1 VIWVAKSKIQ
11 NPVTDRIRPTLTQ
24 IAIYPIKS
32 LDGLVVE
39 RAQIST
45 GGALEF
51 DRRWAI
57 VDESG
62 KIVNAKRTA
71 KIQQVR
77 ASYEFTRSANGTLQL
92 LLTLAAADIPSQT
105 FNLSTQLTD
114 SAKWLSTFVGFP
126 VSLSENSQTGFP
138 DDPDAYGPTIVSTAT
153 LAAVATWFPDLDL
166 AEVRRRFRTN
176 LEIGDVPAFWEDRLF
191 AGVGDVVEFQLG
203 DVRFYG
209 INPCQRCVVPT
220 RNSLTGEILIKFQQ
234 IFTQQRSGTLPIE
247 ANRSRF
253 NHFYR
258 LGINTQIPLIEA
270 GKFLN
275 TGDLLVASEP

>member
-1 VIWVAKSKIQ
+1 MANRFQ
-11 NPVTDRIRPTLTQ
+11 PTLIQ

-32 LDGLVVE
+32 LDGLLVD

-71 KIQQVR
+71 KIQQIR
-77 ASYEFTRSANGTLQL
+77 ASYEFTLPTIANVPQL
-92 LLTLAAADIPSQT
+92 LITLAATDASGQT
-105 FNLSTQLTD
+105 FNLSTQRAD
-114 SAKWLSTFVGFP
+114 SAKWLSLFLGFP
-126 VSLSENSQTGFP
+126 VNLIENSSTGFP

-153 LAAVATWFPDLDL
+153 LEAIWTWFPDLDL

-176 LEIGDVPAFWEDRLF
+176 LEISGVPAFWEDRLF
-191 AGVGDVVEFQLG
+191 AGAGEVVEFQLG
-203 DVRFYG
+203 DVRFHG
-209 INPCQRCVVPT
+209 INPCQRCIVPT
-220 RNSLTGEILIKFQQ
+220 RDSLTGEVLPKFQQ
-234 IFTQQRSGTLPIE
+234 IFTQQRSQTLPIE
-247 ANRSRF
+247 VNRSRF

-258 LGINTQIPLIEA
+258 LGINTQIPLIET

-275 TGDLLVASEP
+275 TGDLLVASGY

>member
-1 VIWVAKSKIQ
+1 M
-11 NPVTDRIRPTLTQ
+11 TDRLQPTLTQ
-24 IAIYPIKS
+24 IEIYPIKS

-39 RAQIST
+39 RARIST

-77 ASYEFTRSANGTLQL
+77 ASYEFTRSANGGSQL
-92 LLTLAAADIPSQT
+92 LVTLTAADTLSRT
-105 FNLSTQLTD
+105 FNLSTQCSD
-114 SAKWLSTFVGFP
+114 SAKWLSIFLDFP
-126 VSLSENSQTGFP
+126 VSLIENSSTGFP

-153 LAAVATWFPDLDL
+153 LAAICDWFGDLDL

-176 LEIGDVPAFWEDRLF
+176 LEISDVPAFWEDRLF
-191 AGVGDVVEFQLG
+191 AEAGEMVEFELG

-209 INPCQRCVVPT
+209 INPCQRCIVPT
-220 RNSLTGEILIKFQQ
+220 RDSLTGKTFPKFQQ
-234 IFTQQRSGTLPIE
+234 IFTHQRAQTLPIE
-247 ANRSRF
+247 VNRSRF

-258 LGINTQIPLIEA
+258 LGINTQIPLIET

-275 TGDLLVASEP
+275 TGDLLVAIGH

>member
-1 VIWVAKSKIQ
+1 MANQ
-11 NPVTDRIRPTLTQ
+11 FQPTLTQ

-32 LDGLVVE
+32 LDGLVVD

-71 KIQQVR
+71 KIHQIR
-77 ASYEFTRSANGTLQL
+77 ASYEFTLPTIGDAPQLSIALSAPNSLG
-92 LLTLAAADIPSQT
+92 QT
-105 FNLSTQLTD
+105 FNLSTQPSD
-114 SAKWLSTFVGFP
+114 SAKWLSIFLGFP
-126 VSLSENSQTGFP
+126 VSLIENSSTGFP
-138 DDPDAYGPTIVSTAT
+138 DDLDAYGPTIVSMAT
-153 LAAVATWFPDLDL
+153 LEAICTWFPDLDL

-176 LEIGDVPAFWEDRLF
+176 LEISGIPAFWEDRLF
-191 AGVGDVVEFQLG
+191 AGAGEVVEFQLG
-203 DVRFYG
+203 DVRFCG
-209 INPCQRCVVPT
+209 INPCQRCIVPT
-220 RNSLTGEILIKFQQ
+220 RDSRTGEIVPKFQQ
-234 IFTQQRSGTLPIE
+234 IFTHQRLQTLPIE
-247 ANRSRF
+247 VDRSRF

-258 LGINTQIPLIEA
+258 LGINTQIPPIET

-275 TGDLLVASEP
+275 TGDLLVASGY